1 MDGLRQQQH
10 ANSYNVTGGAGPT
23 FLCGV
28 GISIRVIFTAELFCG
43 MATYALGD
51 IQGCTDALR
60 GLLDRLK
67 FDPSSDRLWFVGDLV
82 NRGPDS
88 AGTLRL
94 VRTLEPAAT
103 VVLGN
108 HDVHLLAVAAGARRS
123 PSDTFTDVLQ
133 ADDRDVLLEWL
144 RTRPLMH
151 CDYQIDWCMLHAGL
165 PPQWTIADA
174 LGYAREAEAALRGP
188 GHRVVLSHLYGNEP
202 AMWRDDLTGMER
214 LRFIV
219 NALTRLRYCTP
230 KGRMLL
236 QFKGAPDQQPDGA
249 LPWFETPNRRSSGN
263 RIVFGH
269 WSMLGRVHWPD
280 AGVWGVDTGCLWG
293 GQLSALC
300 LDTKEVISY
309 KCRRYRSPR

>member
-1 MDGLRQQQH
+1 
-10 ANSYNVTGGAGPT
+10 
-23 FLCGV
+23 
-28 GISIRVIFTAELFCG
+28 

-51 IQGCTDALR
+51 IQGCTDALQ

-94 VRTLEPAAT
+94 VRKLGPAAT

-108 HDVHLLAVAAGARRS
+108 HDLHLLAVAAGGRRS
-123 PSDTFTDVLQ
+123 PNDTFIDILQ

-144 RTRPLMH
+144 RMRPLMH
-151 CDYQIDWCMLHAGL
+151 CDSQLDWCMLHAGL
-165 PPQWTIADA
+165 PPQWTIDEA
-174 LGYAREAEAALRGP
+174 LGYAREAETALRGSE
-188 GHRVVLSHLYGNEP
+188 HHLVLRHLYGNEP

-230 KGRMLL
+230 DGNMLL
-236 QFKGAPDQQPDGA
+236 QIKCAPDQQPDNA
-249 LPWFETPNRRSSGN
+249 LPWFEIPNRRSRGN

-300 LDTKEVISY
+300 LDTKEVTSY